1 MLLLLY
7 YYYFPYILF
16 LEILHMV
23 HNKVLHPK
31 NHRLVTLCVRILHEK
46 IGEANLRQY
55 FVQKDCRNLKSY
67 KNIRF

>member
-1 MLLLLY
+1 
-7 YYYFPYILF
+7 
-16 LEILHMV
+16 MV

-46 IGEANLRQY
+46 IG

>member
-31 NHRLVTLCVRILHEK
+31 NDRLVTLCVRILHEK
-46 IGEANLRQY
+46 IGEANLRQS
-55 FVQKDCRNLKSY
+55 FV
-67 KNIRF
+67 